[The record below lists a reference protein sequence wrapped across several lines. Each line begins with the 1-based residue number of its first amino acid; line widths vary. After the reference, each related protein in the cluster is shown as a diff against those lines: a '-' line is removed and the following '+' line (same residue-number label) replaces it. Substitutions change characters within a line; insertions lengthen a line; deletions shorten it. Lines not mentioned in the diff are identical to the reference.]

1 VLCQGLAVRLG
12 AERVQQPGRPLD
24 VAEEEGDCSRGKISL
39 HATTSCAS
47 AGGRVNHVTVLLA
60 GKGVAPSG

>member
-1 VLCQGLAVRLG
+1 
-12 AERVQQPGRPLD
+12 VQQPGRPLD